1 MHQIYA
7 DDVILGVE
15 NEGSSTVLERT
26 YGAKNQN
33 AQYADDK
40 NDLVVNAFDQ
50 LEPYTSMQI
59 VVDNTAT
66 PLFIEVEGNKAF
78 NEAGY
83 KEALS
88 SEGNKFIRIPKF
100 YTKYLTDPDGQVIGR
115 EISKYKVDNDYKYNP
130 EFLRADGS
138 ERDYVDI
145 GIYYSSDNIDSVA
158 GVEPA
163 NKTRFE
169 WSDAIRDEF
178 REDTDF
184 IYSTETIWT
193 RQLLQDLFTVE
204 FATTDSRKLF
214 HGIATTVGTGT
225 TVRTGTTDVLDNY
238 LTGYQKEGT
247 NTQVPFKYRGLENI
261 WAADGP
267 VHIHGIQFLNN
278 QALVS
283 TDPEKYGATTEDL
296 ISTNLRIPNTSGV
309 VDKLKLK
316 IDSNFQLTLQSV
328 IHPYEA
334 GTYKDLVFGAA
345 GTGTRYAVVAA
356 GYDPYGLW
364 FLNGDADENLEAMA
378 RLVRRPK

>member
-1 MHQIYA
+1 
-7 DDVILGVE
+7 
-15 NEGSSTVLERT
+15 
-26 YGAKNQN
+26 
-33 AQYADDK
+33 
-40 NDLVVNAFDQ
+40 
-50 LEPYTSMQI
+50 MQI
-59 VVDNTAT
+59 VVDNIAT
-66 PLFIEVEGNKAF
+66 PLFIEVDGYKVFNK
-78 NEAGY
+78 AGY
-83 KEALS
+83 KQALS
-88 SEGNKFIRIPKF
+88 SVGNKFIRIPKF
-100 YTKYLTDPDGQVIGR
+100 YTKYLTDSDGQVIGR
-115 EISKYKVDNDYKYNP
+115 EISKYKIDNDYKYNP

-158 GVEPA
+158 GVIPA

-169 WSDAIRDEF
+169 WSDAIRDKF
-178 REDTDF
+178 KEDTDY

-214 HGIATTVGTGT
+214 EGVVT

-238 LTGYQKEGT
+238 LNGYQKEGT

-261 WAADGP
+261 WAAGGP

-278 QALVS
+278 QAFVN
-283 TDPEKYGATTEDL
+283 TDPEKYGATEDL

-309 VDKLKLK
+309 VGKLKLDK
-316 IDSNFQLTLQSV
+316 IDNNIQLTLQSV
-328 IHPYEA
+328 IHPYGA
-334 GTYKDLVFGAA
+334 YKDLVFGAA

-356 GYDPYGLW
+356 GVDPYGLW

>member
-1 MHQIYA
+1 
-7 DDVILGVE
+7 
-15 NEGSSTVLERT
+15 
-26 YGAKNQN
+26 
-33 AQYADDK
+33 
-40 NDLVVNAFDQ
+40 
-50 LEPYTSMQI
+50 MQI
-59 VVDNTAT
+59 VVDNTVT
-66 PLFIEVEGNKAF
+66 PLFIEVDGYKAF

-100 YTKYLTDPDGQVIGR
+100 YTKYLTDSDGQVIGR

-145 GIYYSSDNIDSVA
+145 GIYYSSNNIDSIA

-163 NKTRFE
+163 KKTRFE
-169 WSDAIRDEF
+169 WSNAIRNKF
-178 REDTDF
+178 GEDTDF

-204 FATTDSRKLF
+204 FATTDSRELF
-214 HGIATTVGTGT
+214 EGIPRVDGGT
-225 TVRTGTTDVLDNY
+225 TVRTGTTDVLGNY
-238 LTGYQKEGT
+238 LTGYQKDGT

-261 WAADGP
+261 WAAGGP

-278 QALVS
+278 QAFVS
-283 TDPEKYGATTEDL
+283 TDPEKYGATEEHL

-309 VDKLKLK
+309 VDKLKLDK
-316 IDSNFQLTLQSV
+316 IDNNIQLTLQSV
-328 IHPYEA
+328 IDPYGY

-356 GYDPYGLW
+356 GVDPYGLW
-364 FLNGDADENLEAMA
+364 FLNGDADENLTAMA